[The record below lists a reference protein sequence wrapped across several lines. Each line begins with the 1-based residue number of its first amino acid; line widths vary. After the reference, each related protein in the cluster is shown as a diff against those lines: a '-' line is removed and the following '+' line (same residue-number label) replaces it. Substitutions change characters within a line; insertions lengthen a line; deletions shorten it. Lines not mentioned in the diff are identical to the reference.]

1 MADSPDC
8 IITYDQWQGVAGHV
22 VLLLCYN
29 VATIIHII
37 AITVTVISI
46 KKNSRFMNKL
56 FIVYLTGNIILLL
69 NYTIASCRFLTLTEP
84 SKPCI
89 ERKVS
94 YFTNQLG
101 TIISIVALNVITTT
115 HFKQLCNVAVINT
128 SEDKKKLYRFSLIQG
143 GILLTISI
151 IFISLP
157 VVLDLKQ
164 VIALILLYEVI
175 LNFVSVYYCY
185 RSYKL
190 PCWDL
195 CTNNNMASLIS
206 IKSNEMVILA
216 ATCLA
221 ICPQILNTV
230 VYVIIYG
237 LKLTDLPRVI
247 LMWIG
252 RLNVIGLIFKAI
264 VYVWLHPSR
273 KRKISSV
280 S

>member
-8 IITYDQWQGVAGHV
+8 IFKFDPWQGVAGHV

-29 VATIIHII
+29 VALIIHIF
-37 AITVTVISI
+37 AITVTVI
-46 KKNSRFMNKL
+46 KKNLRFMNKL
-56 FIVYLTGNIILLL
+56 FIVYLAGNIILLL
-69 NYTIASCRFLTLTEP
+69 NYTVASCRFLTLTEP
-84 SKPCI
+84 SKPCM

-101 TIISIVALNVITTT
+101 TTISIVALNVITIT
-115 HFKQLCNVAVINT
+115 HFKQLRSVAVINT
-128 SEDKKKLYRFSLIQG
+128 SEDKRKLYRFSLIQG

-151 IFISLP
+151 IFITLP
-157 VVLDLKQ
+157 VAFNLTQLIA
-164 VIALILLYEVI
+164 VIVWYQVI
-175 LNFVSVYYCY
+175 LNFISVYYCY

-195 CTNNNMASLIS
+195 STNANMAYLMS
-206 IKSNEMVILA
+206 IKSNEMLILA
-216 ATCLA
+216 TTCLTL
-221 ICPQILNTV
+221 CPQILNIV
-230 VYVIIYG
+230 IHVIIYR
-237 LKLTDLPRVI
+237 LNLTASTRII

-264 VYVWLHPSR
+264 VYLWLHPSM
-273 KRKISSV
+273 KRTISPV